1 MTASRPRSPA
11 WCRACSQLKRINE
24 AEGTAMLL
32 RQGEVVE
39 HLTGAQLAAREV
51 SHPYTKELLAATPTL
66 RTTPAGPAETEE
78 VVS

>member
-1 MTASRPRSPA
+1 
-11 WCRACSQLKRINE
+11 
-24 AEGTAMLL
+24 MLL